1 MSILRTYNL
10 QNPDSATTNIELT
23 ADGGAVVSGISTI
36 SQLNVGAG
44 GTIIKTNS
52 EGRVAIGT
60 DIFPSEWKSTLV
72 VNGPIES
79 LSDRP
84 GISPESEGGQIILRA
99 PTQQSGTKYRYMID
113 NYWGNTAY
121 GLIGS
126 NSSGFRLVREE
137 DSDAAD
143 GTVLL
148 SVAETGILKVPYQ
161 PAFDAVYDSGGG
173 GTGYTSLNAEI
184 VFNATNNNRGNHFN
198 TSTGRFTA
206 PITGTYYFSIG
217 GMNNGAISAP
227 MWIELRVN
235 GSLITNMHNPY
246 SNIQSGSEYRWV
258 SSDYVLQLNDGD
270 YVSVFTG
277 TSGSPGGLY
286 GGGNNHN
293 HFVGYLIG

>member
-23 ADGGAVVSGISTI
+23 ADGGAVVSGVTTTT
-36 SQLNVGAG
+36 QLNVGAG

-60 DIFPSEWKSTLV
+60 DIFPSEWTSTLV
-72 VNGPIES
+72 INGPIES
-79 LSDRP
+79 LRDGP
-84 GISPESEGGQIILRA
+84 GLNPESEGGQVILRA
-99 PTQQSGTKYRYMID
+99 PTQQSGTKYRYIID
-113 NYWGNTAY
+113 NYWGNSAY
-121 GLIGS
+121 GLIGA
-126 NSSGFRLVREE
+126 NSSGFRVVRED
-137 DSDAAD
+137 DSDAAN
-143 GTVLL
+143 GNVLL
-148 SVAETGILKVPYQ
+148 SVAETGILRVPYQ
-161 PAFDAVYDSGGG
+161 PAFDAVCDPGGG
-173 GTGYTSLNAEI
+173 QEVYTTQFTEI
-184 VFNATNNNRGNHFN
+184 IFNEANNNRGNHFS

-217 GMNNGAISAP
+217 AMNDGNTVGST
-227 MWIELRVN
+227 WIELRVN
-235 GSLITNMHNPY
+235 GALLTNPHNPY
-246 SNIQSGSEYRWV
+246 SSVNAAGYRWV

-277 TSGSPGGLY
+277 QTNDGVY